1 MSLQEKVTAAF
12 QEQFAT
18 APPLVVRAPGR
29 VNLIGEH
36 TDYNDGFVLP
46 MAIDREIWLALR
58 PRHDEQVSVHSLDFG
73 ETAVFHLTSLIQKPP
88 AGSVNEPAQDTTL
101 REVGHWAEYL
111 KGVAWALQQH
121 GYSLCGF
128 EGVMAGNVPKG
139 AGLSSSAALELATA
153 RAFQQVSGFAWDAPQ
168 MARLCQLAE
177 NQWVGVNCGIMD
189 QMISAAG
196 QAGHALLIDCRSLD
210 TQLVPL
216 PPALDGSETAVVI
229 LDTTTRRGLVDSAY
243 NERRQ
248 QCEAA
253 ATYFGVPALR
263 DVSISEF
270 LEEADNLEPLT
281 RQRAKHVITENL
293 RTLNAAKAMQ
303 NADAMLLGRLMNESH
318 ASLRDDFEVTN
329 NALNSIVDI
338 AQAQPACFG
347 ARMTGGGFGGCAV
360 ALVHGEQVEGFVTAV
375 SQQYQEQTDLIPKIY
390 VCQPSDGAS
399 VITTH

>member
-1 MSLQEKVTAAF
+1 MDLQQKVTTAF
-12 QEQFAT
+12 AKKFGS
-18 APPLVVRAPGR
+18 APPLLVQAPGR

-46 MAIDREIWLALR
+46 MAIDRGIWLALR
-58 PRHDEQVSVHSLDFG
+58 PRDDDQVSVHSLDFA
-73 ETAVFHLTSLIQKPP
+73 ETAVFPLTALQNSKS
-88 AGSVNEPAQDTTL
+88 GWS
-101 REVGHWAEYL
+101 EYL
-111 KGVAWALQQH
+111 KGVAWALQEA
-121 GYSLCGF
+121 GYTLRGW

-153 RAFQQVSGFAWDAPQ
+153 RAFQQVSGFAWDAAQ
-168 MARLCQLAE
+168 MAKLSQRAE
-177 NQWVGVNCGIMD
+177 NKWVGVNCGIMD

-196 QAGHALLIDCRSLD
+196 EAGHALLIDCRSLD

-216 PPALDGSETAVVI
+216 PPALDGSGTAVVI

-253 ATYFGVPALR
+253 ATHFGVTALR

-270 LEEADNLEPLT
+270 LAEADNLPELT
-281 RQRAKHVITENL
+281 RRRAKHVITENL

-303 NADAMLLGRLMNESH
+303 NADAALLGQMMNESH

-329 NALNSIVDI
+329 DALNVIVTI
-338 AQAQPACFG
+338 AQAQDGCFG
-347 ARMTGGGFGGCAV
+347 ARMTGAGFGGCAV
-360 ALVHGEQVEGFVTAV
+360 ALVHEAKVDGFVTAV
-375 SQQYQEQTDLIPKIY
+375 TNQYQQQTGLTPNVY
-390 VCQPSDGAS
+390 VCQPSAGAS
-399 VITTH
+399 AIPQN

>member
-1 MSLQEKVTAAF
+1 MSLQEHVTAVF
-12 QEQFAT
+12 TEKYGT
-18 APPLVVRAPGR
+18 TPSLVVQAPGR

-46 MAIDREIWLALR
+46 MAIDRGIWLALR
-58 PRHDEQVSVHSLDFG
+58 PRDDDQVSVHSLDFG
-73 ETAVFHLTSLIQKPP
+73 VTAVFHLNDLQHTKS
-88 AGSVNEPAQDTTL
+88 GW
-101 REVGHWAEYL
+101 GEYI
-111 KGVAWALQQH
+111 KGVAWALQEAGYTLH
-121 GYSLCGF
+121 GW

-153 RAFQQVSGFAWDAPQ
+153 RAFQQVSRFAWDAAQ
-168 MARLCQLAE
+168 MAKLSQKAE
-177 NQWVGVNCGIMD
+177 NKWVGVNCGIMD

-196 QAGHALLIDCRSLD
+196 EADHALLIDCRSLE

-216 PPALDGSETAVVI
+216 PPALDGSGTAVVI

-253 ATYFGVPALR
+253 AAHFGVPALR

-270 LEEADNLEPLT
+270 LAEADNLDPVT
-281 RQRAKHVITENL
+281 RRRAKHVITENL

-303 NADAMLLGRLMNESH
+303 NADADLLGQLMNESH
-318 ASLRDDFEVTN
+318 ISMRDDFEITN
-329 NALNSIVDI
+329 NELNIMVAV
-338 AQAQPACFG
+338 AQTQRGCFG

-360 ALVHGEQVEGFVTAV
+360 ALVHEGVVDGFVTAV
-375 SQQYQEQTDLIPKIY
+375 AQQYQQQTGLSPKIY
-390 VCQPSDGAS
+390 VCQPSAGAA
-399 VITTH
+399 VVAHN

>member
-12 QEQFAT
+12 QKQFGT
-18 APPLVVRAPGR
+18 APALVVRAPGR

-46 MAIDREIWLALR
+46 MAIDREIWLALQ
-58 PRHDEQVSVHSLDFG
+58 PRDDEQVVVHSLDFE
-73 ETAVFHLTSLIQKPP
+73 ETAVFHLTTLTQKPP
-88 AGSVNEPAQDTTL
+88 AGSVQEQSQELNL
-101 REVGHWAEYL
+101 REVGQWAEYI
-111 KGVAWALQQH
+111 KGVAWALQQN
-121 GYSLCGF
+121 GCTLRGW

-168 MARLCQLAE
+168 MAKLSQLAE

-196 QAGHALLIDCRSLD
+196 QAGHALLIDCRSLE
-210 TQLVPL
+210 TQSVPL
-216 PPALDGSETAVVI
+216 PPTLDGSETAVVI

-253 ATYFGVPALR
+253 AAHFGVTALR
-263 DVSISEF
+263 DVSIGEF
-270 LEEADNLEPLT
+270 LAEADNLEPLT

-303 NADAMLLGRLMNESH
+303 NADAALLGQLMNESH
-318 ASLRDDFEVTN
+318 ISMRDDFEITN
-329 NALNSIVDI
+329 DELNVMVAA
-338 AQAQPACFG
+338 AQAQPSCYG

-360 ALVHGEQVEGFVTAV
+360 ALVHGEQVAGFVTAV
-375 SQQYQEQTDLIPKIY
+375 SHQYHQQTGLTPNIY
-390 VCQPSDGAS
+390 VCQPSAGAS
-399 VITTH
+399 VIDGF